1 MNTTVDI
8 ASILPKHLFWDVD
21 VNNLSIQ
28 NDKYLII
35 PRMLMATTE
44 NTFLHDIQIVEDV
57 YDPKEIYAVLKNT
70 KERISNQ
77 VCKKVALRYHK
88 KKFLR
93 YSY

>member
-1 MNTTVDI
+1 MNTTVNI

-21 VNNLSIQ
+21 VNNLSIE
-28 NDKYLII
+28 NDKELII

-44 NTFLHDIQIVEDV
+44 NSFVHDIEIIEDV
-57 YDPKEIYAVLKNT
+57 YAPKEIYAVLKNT

-77 VCKKVALRYHK
+77 VCKKVAQRYHK
-88 KKFLR
+88 KAFLR